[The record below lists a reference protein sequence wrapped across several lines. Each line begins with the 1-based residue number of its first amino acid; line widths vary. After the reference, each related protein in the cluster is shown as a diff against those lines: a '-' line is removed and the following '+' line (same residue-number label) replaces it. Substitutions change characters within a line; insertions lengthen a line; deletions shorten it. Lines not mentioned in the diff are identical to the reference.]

1 MKPRPASAGRPACV
15 RRACDRELVEDW
27 ELIGLGWRVW
37 LLVAL
42 LLLLAV
48 DLSMTF
54 RGLGIVQSR
63 SAALR
68 LLALLALGNFAA
80 VVILV
85 AGLVT
90 ASASDLTGG
99 ELLFTGFAVWSADV
113 IVFGLW
119 FWEVDAGR
127 SCDSSA
133 RSGAHRRDFR
143 FPQRGIEPR

>member
-1 MKPRPASAGRPACV
+1 MPNSEASDRAEARREAAPAALVALLVFVVLAIVSW
-15 RRACDRELVEDW
+15 VEDW
-27 ELIGLGWRVW
+27 ELIGLGWWVW

-42 LLLLAV
+42 PLLLLAV

-68 LLALLALGNFAA
+68 LLGLLAFGNFAA

-99 ELLFTGFAVWSADV
+99 ELLFTGFAIWSADV

-119 FWEVDAGR
+119 F
-127 SCDSSA
+127 
-133 RSGAHRRDFR
+133 
-143 FPQRGIEPR
+143 